1 MTYED
6 WGKKAQMGE
15 IGWFIRDPNV
25 GWVSNKM
32 RQFKAQYQPINVLKR
47 K

>member
-1 MTYED
+1 MKIGENSTD
-6 WGKKAQMGE
+6 GE

-25 GWVSNKM
+25 GWVSYKM